1 MKTLK
6 IYLDDV
12 DLAMLAD
19 LKKANSQYRDL
30 SRMLSSMIHDDHA
43 KRFKK

>member
-12 DLAMLAD
+12 DFAMLAD

-30 SRMLSSMIHDDHA
+30 SRMLSNMIRDDYA